1 MKALL
6 YKYGFGYVWEANT
19 VGDINRFVDVF
30 KQHLKDCCLQ
40 AWHSDIFESPK
51 SIHYSKFKE
60 ILEIEIYL
68 TIDLPYLLWK
78 ILANFRCSGHSLMV
92 EKGRHQ
98 NIERNLRFCK
108 LCLKRNVYSI
118 EDEFHLFCVCPFYK
132 DFRDLYFKPQWNK
145 DIITINN
152 FYTIMSQTDK
162 HSIMSISR
170 FLVRAFSYRKQL
182 LQTDTQ
188 CLIL

>member
-1 MKALL
+1 MVKQTLLVILTDLLMFSNNALRTAV
-6 YKYGFGYVWEANT
+6 YKHGILTYVN
-19 VGDINRFVDVF
+19 
-30 KQHLKDCCLQ
+30 HLNQ
-40 AWHSDIFESPK
+40 YIIEE
-51 SIHYSKFKE
+51 FKE
-60 ILEIEIYL
+60 ILEIETYL
-68 TIDLPYLLWK
+68 TIDLPYSLRK
-78 ILANFRCSGHSLMV
+78 VLANFRCSGHSLMIK
-92 EKGRHQ
+92 KGRHQ

-145 DIITINN
+145 DIITINM

-170 FLVRAFSYRKQL
+170 F
-182 LQTDTQ
+182 
-188 CLIL
+188 